1 MVSTK
6 EPHQRE
12 TRLTRPAG
20 PVATQWQGQQTTG
33 YQTDGVRYVRFVW
46 FDDRMAQTVAGRTP
60 SVIAAVRL
68 DDVALEPSPIDPT
81 WILDGMPMARDGR
94 WTQSLDGTTTH
105 WVWDC
110 TAGTFNWYFA
120 LEETIQIREGEV
132 TVSSAD
138 QPPRT
143 LRAGDAAVFPAHA
156 WAQWHIPRY
165 VRKPAVLR
173 PHAPRPIRIPMRV
186 HGAVASAM
194 RPRSLRGAL
203 SG

>member
-1 MVSTK
+1 MA
-6 EPHQRE
+6 RAAND
-12 TRLTRPAG
+12 RLPNRWG
-20 PVATQWQGQQTTG
+20 I
-33 YQTDGVRYVRFVW
+33 RYVRFVW

-110 TAGTFNWYFA
+110 TTGTFNWHFA
-120 LEETIQIREGEV
+120 LEETVQILEDEV

-165 VRKPAVLR
+165 VRKHAVLR

>member
-110 TAGTFNWYFA
+110 TTGTFNWHFA
-120 LEETIQIREGEV
+120 LEETVQRAPGLREG
-132 TVSSAD
+132 SY
-138 QPPRT
+138 
-143 LRAGDAAVFPAHA
+143 RA
-156 WAQWHIPRY
+156 
-165 VRKPAVLR
+165 
-173 PHAPRPIRIPMRV
+173 
-186 HGAVASAM
+186 
-194 RPRSLRGAL
+194 RGATRVRPAAL
-203 SG
+203 RS

>member
-1 MVSTK
+1 M
-6 EPHQRE
+6 
-12 TRLTRPAG
+12 
-20 PVATQWQGQQTTG
+20 
-33 YQTDGVRYVRFVW
+33 DIRYVRFVW
-46 FDDRMAQTVAGRTP
+46 FDDRMTQKVAGRTP

-81 WILDGMPMARDGR
+81 WILDGMPVARDGR

-120 LEETIQIREGEV
+120 LEETVQILEGEV

-138 QPPRT
+138 QAPRT
-143 LRAGDAAVFPAHA
+143 LRAGDAAVFPAHT

-165 VRKPAVLR
+165 VRKHAILR
-173 PHAPRPIRIPMRV
+173 PHAPRPIQILMRFYRV
-186 HGAVASAM
+186 VSALPPAG
-194 RPRSLRGAL
+194 RRRTL
-203 SG
+203 SN